1 MKTGLN
7 NAVNKTHILFNDF
20 IHICLDTI
28 SLQVRSEERV
38 VFAGET
44 VMRDTRQVHVY
55 SHDCT
60 KSYLTS
66 TEYSIHFQ

>member
-28 SLQVRSEERV
+28 SLQIVRTEERV
-38 VFAGET
+38 VFTGKT
-44 VMRDTRQVHVY
+44 VMRDTRHRSACLQ
-55 SHDCT
+55 S
-60 KSYLTS
+60 
-66 TEYSIHFQ
+66 